1 MPFSSGT
8 AVPPKCQGLTFD
20 AIIPSKLTDD
30 SLPCFPSPQAHPPS
44 KDFHTMLITNCT
56 VQENPDFLPLAEQ
69 RQASWVATASLGA
82 WERPLVAQFLLPSL
96 SPG

>member
-1 MPFSSGT
+1 
-8 AVPPKCQGLTFD
+8 
-20 AIIPSKLTDD
+20 
-30 SLPCFPSPQAHPPS
+30 
-44 KDFHTMLITNCT
+44 MLITNCT

-69 RQASWVATASLGA
+69 RQNSWVATASLGA